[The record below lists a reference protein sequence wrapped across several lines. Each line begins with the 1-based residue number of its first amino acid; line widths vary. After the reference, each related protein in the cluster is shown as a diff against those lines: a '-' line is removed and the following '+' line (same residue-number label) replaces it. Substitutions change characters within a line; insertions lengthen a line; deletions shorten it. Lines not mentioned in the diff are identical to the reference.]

1 MSMLVYGDFTQDEQ
15 VLLRRSLLAAAVV
28 VSAAS
33 PGREE
38 ETVSEG
44 FAAASFILDR
54 RDDYVRSPLV
64 TSVIAWLQEQ
74 ADAEQAF
81 PDFVKVAEAPDA
93 LAQAMETLRG
103 VTALLDARV
112 DPAEAAAYK
121 GWLMSIAVE
130 VAGAGKED
138 QGFLGRGGVAVNDKE
153 RQALAAIAD
162 ALGMAPDP
170 DAKTD
175 R

>member
-1 MSMLVYGDFTQDEQ
+1 MRMLVYRDFTDDEQ
-15 VLLRRSLLAAAVV
+15 VLLRRSLLAAAIA

-33 PGREE
+33 RGREE

-44 FAAASFILDR
+44 FAAASFILER
-54 RDDYVRSPLV
+54 RDDYVRSPLI

-81 PDFVKVAEAPDA
+81 PDYVKVARDPDA
-93 LAQAMETLRG
+93 QAQALETLQG
-103 VTALLDARV
+103 VSALLDARV

-138 QGFLGRGGVAVNDKE
+138 QGFLGMGGVAVNDKE
-153 RQALAAIAD
+153 RQALAAIASVLRVPPGPPA
-162 ALGMAPDP
+162 ALA
-170 DAKTD
+170 
-175 R
+175 